1 MVLPQIAR
9 QNGAQH
15 QPAGL
20 SIPAV
25 QISGNL
31 MRLAHALLGLCVF
44 AFSSPALAAGLSV
57 SEQTLTQNGPRYTI
71 DLKYPAT
78 GVGAIDAVIAE
89 FAAAR
94 RDEMLPYFTDPEA
107 VQYLPED
114 MGMFAE
120 LNYGIGRNDS
130 EWFSVMFTYFTFAG
144 GAHPN
149 TMQYGMNFLVADG
162 GLVELAEIIGHDGI
176 KFVSAYA
183 VSDIDKQFGND
194 GIEVNDE
201 WVLRGAGPRESNFA
215 AFNWGAETMTIIFPA
230 YQVAPYAAGPVT
242 VEIPTAKL
250 APFVRDDVRAPI
262 ASFDCA
268 KAGTAVEKGICADA
282 GVARLDRHVADAYA
296 EQLLWLTEEAQITP
310 VRQAQRDFIKARD
323 AACGGKAAGDA
334 MTQCLTDA
342 YTARLAAIRAG

>member
-1 MVLPQIAR
+1 
-9 QNGAQH
+9 
-15 QPAGL
+15 
-20 SIPAV
+20 
-25 QISGNL
+25 
-31 MRLAHALLGLCVF
+31 MRLARHLLAVAALVLSV
-44 AFSSPALAAGLSV
+44 PVQAAELSV

-78 GVGAIDAVIAE
+78 GNGAIDAVIAE

-94 RDEMLPYFTDPEA
+94 RDEMLPYFTDPET
-107 VQYLPED
+107 VQYLPEGV
-114 MGMFAE
+114 GMFAE
-120 LNYGIGRNDS
+120 LNYSVGRNDG
-130 EWFSVMFTYFTFAG
+130 EWFSVMFIYFTYGG

-149 TMQYGMNFLVADG
+149 SMQYGMNFLVADG
-162 GLVELAEIIGHDGI
+162 ALVELAEIIGNDGV

-183 VSDIDKQFGND
+183 IADIDKQFGND
-194 GIEVNDE
+194 GIDVDDE

-215 AFNWGAETMTIIFPA
+215 AFNWGAEAMTIIFPA

-242 VEIPTAKL
+242 VEIPIAKL
-250 APFVRDDVRAPI
+250 APFVRDDVRAPV

-296 EQLLWLTEEAQITP
+296 GQLLYVLDEAEAQP

-323 AACGGKAAGDA
+323 ASCGAKAAGAA
-334 MTQCLTDA
+334 MTQCLTNA
-342 YTARLAAIRAG
+342 YTARLAAIQAG